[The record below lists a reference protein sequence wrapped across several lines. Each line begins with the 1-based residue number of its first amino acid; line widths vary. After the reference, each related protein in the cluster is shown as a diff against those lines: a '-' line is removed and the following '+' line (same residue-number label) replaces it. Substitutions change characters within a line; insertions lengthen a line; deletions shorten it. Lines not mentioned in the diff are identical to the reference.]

1 MLADSQQEFIFEN
14 APQQDDMIMS
24 ATSSS
29 SSFNSVE
36 KEHYHK
42 RPRQYHR
49 KDHHHLMPST
59 TTTTTA
65 ATTACSPHG
74 KEKEEQVWPPDV
86 EAAFIEALES
96 IPKLGRRKILVNGK
110 PCGRNELISDY
121 IKRKTGKIRTRK
133 QVSSHIQVLKNT
145 RKGEPQFMRLLT
157 DAPADTEDD
166 TQNPQQQSQRPTKS
180 SRPIGKQQPNNA
192 GSSRRPS
199 QQQPQQQQYT
209 FHQATNSIISLG
221 GLTSSESFSSC
232 DDSSLSSSSSP
243 CHDYVFDMLCNGGVT
258 THGSNDFLQMN
269 GSTLQHPLFGDALQ
283 TLPTAD
289 ITLDDPLSFTD
300 PFMLGVDLMSTAVEA
315 AGASAQQATSQVFNS
330 NPSQQQQQ
338 QPPQQQQQQQLQ
350 QQLLMPEIKQRFDD
364 EKMKKSP
371 QCAFLDNSID
381 LVVGKEMDQGSFV
394 LWPKYI
400 CFYLEYVLPHDPSN
414 TFSHPLA
421 RMQDC
426 YPNCL
431 SKIPASSIIKQTK
444 RSPLAYIVAKYPA
457 NIVLH
462 AKTHLDLNLNLRDFY
477 FNNNC
482 FFESRD
488 RRTIEC
494 TTTIYSFGNIV
505 LESKEIQ
512 QALCLNQDRYIYS
525 FAYVNQF
532 FGAFMKGIRSLQTFQ
547 EIDVVIQNL
556 CIVQVFE
563 DVEVKYGPTAA
574 FLEQPWD
581 LSQQQQQQQ
590 HQSCNSPEQASPL
603 LVMAYEFERGQ
614 GNMDISAVGDISKIN
629 KLGIGRSMEVD
640 DL

>member
-14 APQQDDMIMS
+14 APQQQQDDMIMS

-42 RPRQYHR
+42 RSRQYHR
-49 KDHHHLMPST
+49 KDHHLMPSTST
-59 TTTTTA
+59 TTTTN
-65 ATTACSPHG
+65 TTTTTSTCSPHG
-74 KEKEEQVWPPDV
+74 SKEKEEQVWPPDV

-157 DAPADTEDD
+157 DAPADTEED
-166 TQNPQQQSQRPTKS
+166 TQKPQQQSQQRPSKS
-180 SRPIGKQQPNNA
+180 SRPTTKQSSNNT

-199 QQQPQQQQYT
+199 QHQQYT

-243 CHDYVFDMLCNGGVT
+243 CHDYVFDMLCGGAGGVT
-258 THGSNDFLQMN
+258 GTHGNNDFLQMN
-269 GSTLQHPLFGDALQ
+269 SNTLQHPLFGDALQ

-300 PFMLGVDLMSTAVEA
+300 PFMLGADLMSTAVGA
-315 AGASAQQATSQVFNS
+315 AGASTQRATSQVFDS
-330 NPSQQQQQ
+330 TQLQQE
-338 QPPQQQQQQQLQ
+338 QQQQQQQQRQSLAAT
-350 QQLLMPEIKQRFDD
+350 EIKQRFNV
-364 EKMKKSP
+364 EKMKKVS
-371 QCAFLDNSID
+371 QCASLDNSTI
-381 LVVGKEMDQGSFV
+381 LEKEMVDQGTFV

-400 CFYLEYVLPHDPSN
+400 CFYLEYVLPYDPTN
-414 TFSHPLA
+414 TQAHHLA
-421 RMQDC
+421 VMQHC
-426 YPNCL
+426 YPNWL
-431 SKIPASSIIKQTK
+431 SVVPASSVIEKTECP
-444 RSPLAYIVAKYPA
+444 PLADIVAKYPA

-462 AKTHLDLNLNLRDFY
+462 AKTHLDLNLNIPDFC

-494 TTTIYSFGNIV
+494 TTTIYSFGNVV

-532 FGAFMKGIRSLQTFQ
+532 FGEFMKGIRSLHTFE

-563 DVEVKYGPTAA
+563 DVEIKYGPTAA
-574 FLEQPWD
+574 FFDQPWD
-581 LSQQQQQQQ
+581 LSQQQQQQRPQ
-590 HQSCNSPEQASPL
+590 PEQASPL
-603 LVMAYEFERGQ
+603 LVMAFEFERGQ
-614 GNMDISAVGDISKIN
+614 GNMDISAVGDVAMIN
-629 KLGIGRSMEVD
+629 KLGIGRAMDLD